1 MREALVSSLTLMAHA
16 FGQTYNLPVPLWL
29 FMFGGA
35 ATVIVSFIL
44 ASLLVDVKRARVSYP
59 KRMYRTIPS
68 IAVKVSLWVATATYL
83 IVIAGG
89 IVGSQSFISNI
100 SPTLFWV
107 LLLIALAHV
116 SILAGNIW
124 QFINPFSRIL
134 DVIEVLVGKKIEPR
148 FVYPRQ
154 LRYVPALA
162 VYFWFVWLE
171 LLSYGWGVVPL
182 NLSVILLVYGVATI
196 VGATAYGREAWFRY
210 GDFFS
215 VFFGLFSKV
224 APFEYV
230 ENKIYLRQ
238 PVVSLLSKAN
248 LSPIFLFF
256 VLFMLSSTAF
266 DGLRETAA
274 YLSISQFITSLPLF
288 SGLDSHLLDT
298 MILLISPFIFF
309 AVYWVCIVAMKHL
322 VRSSYSVMYLAKQF
336 ILTLVPIAIAYNVAH
351 YFTVTL
357 IQGQLLIKLIS
368 DPFGLGW
375 NLFHTAN
382 YTINAGIIDAASVW
396 YIQVALIIAGHI
408 AAIYLAHLV
417 ALKTFVGTKQVLLSQ
432 YPMLALMVVYTMTS
446 LWIISQS
453 IIAAT

>member
-1 MREALVSSLTLMAHA
+1 MAHA
-16 FGQTYNLPVPLWL
+16 FGQTYNLPVPLRL

-44 ASLLVDVKRARVSYP
+44 ASLLVDVKHASVSYP
-59 KRMYRTIPS
+59 KRTHRTIPKAA
-68 IAVKVSLWVATATYL
+68 IKVSSWLATATYL

-124 QFINPFSRIL
+124 RFINPFSRIL
-134 DVIEVLVGKKIEPR
+134 DVIESVVGKKNEPR

-154 LRYVPALA
+154 LRYVPAL
-162 VYFWFVWLE
+162 VIYSWFVWLE

-182 NLSVILLVYGVATI
+182 NISIILLIYGIVTI
-196 VGATAYGREAWFRY
+196 IGATVYGREAWFRY

-215 VFFGLFSKV
+215 IFFGLFSKV
-224 APFEYV
+224 APFKYV

-238 PVVSLLSKAN
+238 PIVGLLSKAN
-248 LSPIFLFF
+248 LSLVFLFF

-266 DGLRETAA
+266 DGLRETTT
-274 YLSISQFITSLPLF
+274 YLSVSKFIISLPVF
-288 SGLDSHLLDT
+288 SGLDGHLLDT
-298 MILLISPFIFF
+298 TILFISPFIFF
-309 AVYWVCIVAMKHL
+309 AVYWVCIATMKYL
-322 VRSSYSVMYLAKQF
+322 VSSKYSIMYLAKRF

-351 YFTVTL
+351 YFTVTI

-382 YTINAGIIDAASVW
+382 YTINAGIIGAASVW

-417 ALKTFVGTKQVLLSQ
+417 ALKTFVDTKQVLLSQ